1 MQLFIGISLVYHIFK
16 LGICYLFVNSS
27 FLIGKVEDG
36 KTHGND
42 NIQPTQIEAWHVY
55 LWSII
60 GIFTHFDSVLD

>member
-1 MQLFIGISLVYHIFK
+1 
-16 LGICYLFVNSS
+16 
-27 FLIGKVEDG
+27 LIGKVEDG

-55 LWSII
+55 LWFII